1 MRASLA
7 NHLKAALLGGQFG
20 RLARG
25 ALRAAAARF
34 EIPLPRPFA
43 GPLLATFAITYRCP
57 LACAMCD
64 LPARAEN
71 ELSDEDVLRFVDAIA
86 DLGPLGLGITGG
98 EPLAR
103 EIVFAVIE
111 RAASRGIVTHLNT
124 SGVGMTPER
133 ARLTL
138 AAGVASV
145 NVSIDHDD
153 ALEHDAWRGRPRA
166 QQHALAALR
175 HLADA
180 RERTGAR
187 TRIQAMMAVTSTSL
201 RRVEAVRDLVRK
213 NGADTLSILP
223 VHDLAPAAA
232 TSADRNAIDRTHGT
246 QHPDTAAA
254 QDASRPPRPRD
265 PLGEL
270 GLENSKTYLAG
281 IAPFLAGEQTP
292 GSCTAQ
298 RSAFFL
304 DPRGTAY
311 ACTPGATLG
320 HAGVPVTPE
329 TLGTVVRS
337 GALARTVPRETCQRC
352 WWNCHR
358 ELDIAIGALRAAPRE
373 PRTARTATD
382 QKPVGSRPPHSI
394 S

>member
-7 NHLKAALLGGQFG
+7 DHLRTALLRGQIG

-34 EIPLPRPFA
+34 DFPLPRPIA

-71 ELSDEDVLRFVDAIA
+71 ELSDADVLRFVDAIA
-86 DLGPLGLGITGG
+86 ELKPLGLGITGG

-103 EIVFAVIE
+103 EIVFEVIE

-133 ARLTL
+133 ARRILT
-138 AAGVASV
+138 AGAASV

-153 ALEHDAWRGRPRA
+153 AIEHDAWRGRPRA
-166 QQHALAALR
+166 HQHALAALR
-175 HLADA
+175 HLSDA
-180 RERTGAR
+180 RERTGSR
-187 TRIQAMMAVTSTSL
+187 IRIQAMMAVTPTSL
-201 RRVEAVRDLVRK
+201 RRVGAVRDLVRS
-213 NGADTLSILP
+213 NGADALSILP
-223 VHDLAPAAA
+223 VHDLTANVE
-232 TSADRNAIDRTHGT
+232 SSLDGRVIDRTHGT
-246 QHPDTAAA
+246 Q
-254 QDASRPPRPRD
+254 RPGGSSADESTRMPSLLD
-265 PLGEL
+265 PLAGL
-270 GLENSKTYLAG
+270 GLENSPAYLAG
-281 IAPFLAGEQTP
+281 IAPFLAGEPTP
-292 GSCTAQ
+292 GPCTAR

-304 DPRGTAY
+304 DPRGTAFV
-311 ACTPGATLG
+311 CTPGATLG
-320 HAGVPVTPE
+320 HSGVRVTPE
-329 TLGTVVRS
+329 TLRAVIRS
-337 GALARTVPRETCQRC
+337 GALARTVPHDTCQRC

-358 ELDIAIGALRAAPRE
+358 ELDIAIGALPAEPREKGTTRAA
-373 PRTARTATD
+373 TD
-382 QKPVGSRPPHSI
+382 LPPVGSRPPHSR